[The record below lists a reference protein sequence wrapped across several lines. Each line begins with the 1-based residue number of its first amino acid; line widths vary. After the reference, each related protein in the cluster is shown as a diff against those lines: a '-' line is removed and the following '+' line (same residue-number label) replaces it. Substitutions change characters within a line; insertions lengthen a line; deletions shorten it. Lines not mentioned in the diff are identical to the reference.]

1 MTRPIDFGIP
11 AIMMVT
17 RCSRWFRLLVSLAS
31 LGSRAAQA
39 GRFAPPRLR
48 VPVALP
54 WLLVIIT
61 VGVLS
66 SSLLTAQTSAPYAAQ
81 EAPAP
86 LPAEEAIRTLRLP
99 EGFRAEVFAAE
110 PDVRQ
115 PIGFCMDDR
124 GRLWVA
130 EAYNYPHHGTKPG
143 DRILIFA
150 DHDGDGRFDERK
162 VFCEQLNYVTGIE
175 VGFGGVWVMSP
186 PYFYFIPD
194 RDGDDRPDGAPQ
206 TLLDGF
212 GNHANSHNLAN
223 ALAWGPDGWLY
234 GTHGRTNWSMIGK
247 PGTADAERK
256 RFDGGVYR
264 YHPTRHVW
272 EAFADGTTNPW
283 GIDWDDYG
291 EAFVSNCVNPHLF
304 HIIQGAHYEPWRK
317 RTSSEHA
324 YERIDTIADHLHYV
338 GDKNVWKGLGTPE
351 EDAIGGGHAHCGTMV
366 YLGDNWPDHY
376 RNTVFMNNVHGRRI
390 NNDTLRR
397 VGSGYVASH
406 APDVVVWRDPWF
418 MGVTLQYGPDG
429 GVFVSDWSDTGECH
443 SVTNTQ
449 RQTGRIY
456 KITFGQ
462 PKPARTDLVHASPDE
477 LVALQ
482 KHTNDWYVRHARRL
496 LQERAASGYTM
507 EAARGQLRAM
517 LQQETSTPRRLR
529 ALWAL
534 HAIGAA
540 DTSFLLALL
549 QDRDESIQAWAVRLL
564 TDRLPIDDPIT
575 DRLQALATSTRSPR
589 VRLALASALQRLDSH
604 DRWDLAA
611 ALADHGEDAQDA
623 NLPLMIW
630 YGLEPLATV
639 DASRFAAL
647 LSNARIPTV
656 QRLGMRRLM
665 SVPPLDTSL
674 SLATSRLV
682 ECPDASTARSMLA
695 GLIAGLAGHRELP
708 MPANWTAARARL
720 LAWNDA
726 EITDLAVRLGLIFH
740 DAESQQRLRDL
751 AVDPSQPDAARRS
764 ALDALIAHRAD
775 NLESVLLR
783 QLDDLA
789 TRDVAVRGLAACS
802 PPGIAAALLKRYANF
817 PPELR
822 QEALQTLAARSDSG
836 SQLLDAI
843 DAGQVPLSDLTA
855 LTIRSLRM
863 LRDPQVAARVQERW
877 GATREASQETKQ
889 AIDDIR
895 QQLTTDALR
904 EANLPLGRSLFQLH
918 CGNCH
923 RLFDA
928 GGQIG
933 PNLTGSQRHHLDYL
947 LENIL
952 DPHASVARDYQLH
965 LVEMVDGRIV
975 SGLILEDTERI
986 VTMQTAGERITIAR
1000 SDIERLESS
1009 RQSLMPQGLLRGWT
1023 PEQIRDLFGYLM
1035 SDQQVPLPAP

>member
-1 MTRPIDFGIP
+1 MIVNGCT
-11 AIMMVT
+11 
-17 RCSRWFRLLVSLAS
+17 RWFRLPVSPAS
-31 LGSRAAQA
+31 LDTRVAPA
-39 GRFAPPRLR
+39 GRFAPPGPR
-48 VPVALP
+48 VPEALLRM
-54 WLLVIIT
+54 LLVVVAAGIF
-61 VGVLS
+61 S
-66 SSLLTAQTSAPYAAQ
+66 SSRLPAQTNVPYAAQ

-86 LPAEEAIRTLRLP
+86 LSPEEAVRTLRLP
-99 EGFRAEVFAAE
+99 EGFRAQVFAAE

-115 PIGFCMDDR
+115 PIGFCIDDR

-162 VFCEQLNYVTGIE
+162 VFYEQLNYVTGIE
-175 VGFGGVWVMSP
+175 VGFGGVWVVSP

-194 RDGDDRPDGAPQ
+194 RDGNDRPDGPPQ

-247 PGTADAERK
+247 PGTAEAERK

-406 APDVVVWRDPWF
+406 APDVVAWRDPWF

-429 GVFVSDWSDTGECH
+429 GVYVSDWSDTGECH

-462 PKPARTDLVHASPDE
+462 PKPASTDLVHASPEE
-477 LVALQ
+477 LASLQ
-482 KHTNDWYVRHARRL
+482 THTNDWYVRHARRL
-496 LQERAASGYTM
+496 LQERAASGDTM

-534 HAIGAA
+534 QAIGAA
-540 DTSFLLALL
+540 DTGFLLKLL

-564 TDRLPIDDPIT
+564 TDRLPVADSIT
-575 DRLQALATSTRSPR
+575 DRLQSLAKSSRSPR
-589 VRLALASALQRLDSH
+589 VRLALASALQRLDSN

-611 ALADHGEDAQDA
+611 ALAGHGEDAQDA

-630 YGLEPLATV
+630 YGMEPLATV
-639 DASRFAAL
+639 DAARFATL
-647 LSNARIPTV
+647 LSQARIPTV

-674 SLATSRLV
+674 SLATSQLV
-682 ECPDASTARSMLA
+682 ECSDASTARSMLA

-720 LAWNDA
+720 LAWNDG
-726 EITDLAVRLGLIFH
+726 EIAGLAVRLGLIFQ

-751 AVDPSQPDAARRS
+751 AVDPSQPENSRRS
-764 ALDALIAHRAD
+764 ALDALIAHRVD
-775 NLESVLLR
+775 GLESVLLR
-783 QLDDLA
+783 QLDDQA
-789 TRDVAVRGLAACS
+789 TRHVAVRGLAACEA
-802 PPGIAAALLKRYANF
+802 PGIAAALLARYVNY

-822 QEALQTLAARSDSG
+822 QETLQTLAARPDSAA
-836 SQLLDAI
+836 QLLNAI

-877 GATREASQETKQ
+877 GATREASEETKK

-895 QQLTTDALR
+895 QQLTTDRLR

-923 RLFDA
+923 QLFDA

-952 DPHASVARDYQLH
+952 DPHASVARDYQMH
-965 LVEMVDGRIV
+965 LVETVDGRIV
-975 SGLILEDTERI
+975 SGLIVEDTDRV
-986 VTMQTAGERITIAR
+986 VTLQTASERVTIAR
-1000 SDIERLESS
+1000 ADIDRLEGS
-1009 RQSLMPQGLLRGWT
+1009 RQSLMPDGLLRGLT
-1023 PEQIRDLFGYLM
+1023 PEQIRDLIGYLM